1 MAAQNRIYHLP
12 LAPHPIASRQAHIA
26 LKWALADWC
35 VRGDPVDNIRLVL
48 GELVTNAL
56 THSTD
61 VFTLEVRLSG
71 DLVVIEV
78 RDANDATPEIE
89 LPDGLAINGRG
100 MLLVNAVSK
109 EWGVRHEKEGGKT
122 VWAKIQI

>member
-1 MAAQNRIYHLP
+1 MAHERVYRLP
-12 LAPHPIASRQAHIA
+12 LPPHPIASRQAHIA

-35 VRGDPVDNIRLVL
+35 VRGDPVDSIRVVL

-56 THSTD
+56 KHSTD
-61 VFTLEVRLSG
+61 VFELELRRGG

-78 RDANDATPEIE
+78 RDCNDATPEVE

-100 MLLVNAVSK
+100 MLLVNVLSK

-122 VWAKIQI
+122 VWAKIQS